1 MKFLSDIL
9 YATIPTKLF
18 AGKYC
23 DYEVRMHIPSFVGS
37 KLDNSY
43 EWREE
48 TITIYQGK
56 IYGTGN
62 DEKLYLNDIIS
73 SYVYDNSYIEGA
85 QKLQSTQNGYSVW
98 FSVINPTAGVL
109 FKISVLL
116 VGYGSVDVEV
126 EDDSYIMNMYR
137 DPKTTDIGMIDLS
150 TTNPMLINM
159 LLHRTD
165 VYPRI
170 PNLPYTTTKFWVGGL
185 FAATNGWIQ
194 NSTNASGQEVV
205 FIGNKFTSSRED
217 AAPTRTTL
225 QHRTFGPIIACSL
238 SGSSYSLATS
248 LNPTSLY
255 LVSYNDATQPYSKLA
270 DIDQCPA
277 EYYLIWLDRT
287 GAYQCQPFSGKVM
300 LTENI
305 ETDYTVDL
313 IDQKHVSNKIITNT
327 WTLNSDWL
335 NYKEYK
341 AYESIFSSK
350 YLYLFNTEHDEGY
363 EVILNNKQ
371 WSEKTKS
378 NKDKMFNLQIE
389 VSEARPQNITY

>member
-37 KLDNSY
+37 KFSNSY

-73 SYVYDNSYIEGA
+73 SYVYDNSYIERA
-85 QKLQSTQNGYSVW
+85 QDGEDTGFTIV
-98 FSVINPTAGVL
+98 NPTYGVL
-109 FKISVLL
+109 FKVSVLL
-116 VGYGSVDVEV
+116 VGYGSVDVKV

-159 LLHRTD
+159 ILHRTD

-170 PNLPYTTTKFWVGGL
+170 PNLPYTTTKFWAGGL
-185 FAATNGWIQ
+185 YAATNGWLQ
-194 NSTNASGQEVV
+194 NSTNASGHEVV
-205 FIGNKFTSSRED
+205 FVGGKYTTTQDDEAPSRLNTIQD
-217 AAPTRTTL
+217 
-225 QHRTFGPIIACSL
+225 RTFGPIIACSL
-238 SGSSYSLATS
+238 TGSDYSQAMKS
-248 LNPTSLY
+248 NPTALY
-255 LVSYNDATQPYSKLA
+255 LVSYNTTTQPYSKLA
-270 DIDQCPA
+270 DVDQCPA

-300 LTENI
+300 LTENV